1 MNQPKTFHKPLGPS
15 AKKPSQRK
23 TFKNPIIDGLW
34 SRYLSVPRKTRLYIA
49 CSTFVVAFASDYYLT
64 QKEKSA
70 AAAAVAEHERIVGKS
85 ETDNQSGKI

>member
-23 TFKNPIIDGLW
+23 TFKNPIIDDLW

-70 AAAAVAEHERIVGKS
+70 AAAVAEHERIVGKS